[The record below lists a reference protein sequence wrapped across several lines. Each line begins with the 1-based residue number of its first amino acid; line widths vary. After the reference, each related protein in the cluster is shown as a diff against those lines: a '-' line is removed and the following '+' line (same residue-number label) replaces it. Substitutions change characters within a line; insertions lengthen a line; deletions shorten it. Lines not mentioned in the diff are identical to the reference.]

1 MNADTSQPS
10 HALPPALALE
20 LSALVSYQAGA
31 VVSRTLVKQNTC
43 TLTAFAFDA
52 GQALSE
58 HTAPFDAI
66 VQILEGTVDLVIGG
80 KPVSAQAGQIVL
92 MPANVPHA
100 LTAATKLKF
109 LLLMARGT
117 TG

>member
-1 MNADTSQPS
+1 MNRDPSQPS
-10 HALPPALALE
+10 PTLPPAAPLE
-20 LSALVSYQAGA
+20 LADLAAYQEGA
-31 VVSRTLVKQNTC
+31 VVSRTLVKSKAC

-66 VQILEGTVDLVIGG
+66 VHVLEGTVDLVIGG
-80 KPVSAQAGQIVL
+80 KPVSAQAGQVVL

-109 LLLMARGT
+109 LLLMVRG
-117 TG
+117 